1 MFMPHLNREERYFR
15 KLMEADAVVRPA
27 LIREWCRRDR
37 VLGERL
43 TRMLTEFL
51 RPEDESAERRRS
63 HRIAV

>member
-1 MFMPHLNREERYFR
+1 
-15 KLMEADAVVRPA
+15 MEADAVVRPA